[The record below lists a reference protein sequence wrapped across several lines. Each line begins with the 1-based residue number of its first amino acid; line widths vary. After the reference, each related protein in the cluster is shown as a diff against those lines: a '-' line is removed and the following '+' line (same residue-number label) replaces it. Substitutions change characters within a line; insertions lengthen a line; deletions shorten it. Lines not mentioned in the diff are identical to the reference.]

1 MGVAV
6 KVTLVPEQILVP
18 EAETATDGVTDVLTV
33 MVTGVEVA
41 VVGEAQEAEEVITQ
55 VTTSP
60 FAKPALAYVA
70 LLEPTLP
77 PLSFH

>member
-1 MGVAV
+1 M
-6 KVTLVPEQILVP
+6 KVTLVPEQMVV
-18 EAETATDGVTDVLTV
+18 ADAATATEGVSILLTV
-33 MVTGVEVA
+33 MVIGEEVA
-41 VVGEAQEAEEVITQ
+41 VVGDAHEEVEVITQ

-60 FAKPALAYVA
+60 LANAALVYVA